1 MSESIFRQSALDRLA
16 NPERLDASLHLVP
29 RASWMLLGALGAV
42 IAGALFWSVLTHV
55 PLKVGAQGVLIGASG
70 LSEIASGEAGRI
82 ERLMVSTGQQVRAG
96 DPIAQLYRTDLER
109 DLEEA
114 RAKLAGAQD
123 RYARLS
129 GFYAAQQARDGQ
141 ADAMRVGSLADSRRA
156 LADRARY
163 LEDKAV
169 RMRQLVARGFV
180 QKDRLADVQA
190 ELAAVREKMANLGES
205 AVRVQV
211 DANAKAG
218 QADLAML
225 DERRIIEEQ
234 QRLIARLTTQLT
246 ERRFIRA
253 GEAGQITELKLG
265 NGDMVG
271 AGSAI
276 ATLAPAGPRGGMVA
290 LLYVPVAEGK
300 RIRPGMAAD
309 IVPANVERA
318 VYGHITGRVLSVA
331 PLPATAEGMRRMLRN
346 DALVQQMMAGGAP
359 IEVRVALD
367 RDGTTPSGFHW
378 SASRGPMAGISAG
391 SALAGQVVIER
402 QRVIGLLLPQAAD

>member
-141 ADAMRVGSLADSRRA
+141 ADAMRVGSLADSRR
-156 LADRARY
+156 
-163 LEDKAV
+163 V
-169 RMRQLVARGFV
+169 QRGH
-180 QKDRLADVQA
+180 R
-190 ELAAVREKMANLGES
+190 
-205 AVRVQV
+205 
-211 DANAKAG
+211 
-218 QADLAML
+218 
-225 DERRIIEEQ
+225 
-234 QRLIARLTTQLT
+234 IAR
-246 ERRFIRA
+246 RA
-253 GEAGQITELKLG
+253 GRAG
-265 NGDMVG
+265 
-271 AGSAI
+271 
-276 ATLAPAGPRGGMVA
+276 
-290 LLYVPVAEGK
+290 
-300 RIRPGMAAD
+300 
-309 IVPANVERA
+309 
-318 VYGHITGRVLSVA
+318 
-331 PLPATAEGMRRMLRN
+331 
-346 DALVQQMMAGGAP
+346 
-359 IEVRVALD
+359 
-367 RDGTTPSGFHW
+367 
-378 SASRGPMAGISAG
+378 
-391 SALAGQVVIER
+391 
-402 QRVIGLLLPQAAD
+402 